1 MSLQRKLK
9 NALDETRLL
18 ILGAQVLFGFQFNGM
33 FQEAFADLHLPLRLT
48 ACAGLVLIM
57 IAIGLL
63 IAPSMQH
70 RIVER
75 GEDSDRILSATTTL
89 AALAL
94 FPLAMA
100 LGLDVFMAI
109 ERTFG
114 VGAGV
119 GLGASFFILAI
130 TFWYVLEFAIRE
142 NKPMRERHDGKGT
155 PLSAKV
161 EQMLTEARVIIPGAQ
176 ALLGFQ
182 LTVTL
187 TRAFEQIPFE
197 SKLAHAAAL
206 CCIALSVILLMAPAA
221 LHRISFAGEDSADFL
236 KIGSVFIVAA
246 PLPLA
251 LGIALDTYVAI
262 ARALESNLAAASIA
276 GTTVIVL
283 MLLWYAYPVW
293 RRVNPGTSQSPP
305 SEAFNSMQQSLTGD
319 LALAAVRVLDVA
331 KKRNLTIVTA
341 ESCTAG
347 MLSTI
352 LSEAPGASEHLH
364 GGFVTYTKENKT
376 KVLGVSEHLLTEK
389 SAVCPEVAIAM
400 AEGALKRSPADLA
413 VAVTGVAGPE
423 PDEDGNPVG
432 RACIAVAR
440 RGYEPSY
447 LARNYGDIGR
457 DAVRRRAVADA
468 LSELIRMADK
478 D

>member
-1 MSLQRKLK
+1 
-9 NALDETRLL
+9 
-18 ILGAQVLFGFQFNGM
+18 
-33 FQEAFADLHLPLRLT
+33 
-48 ACAGLVLIM
+48 
-57 IAIGLL
+57 
-63 IAPSMQH
+63 
-70 RIVER
+70 
-75 GEDSDRILSATTTL
+75 
-89 AALAL
+89 
-94 FPLAMA
+94 MA

-142 NKPMRERHDGKGT
+142 NKPMRERHDGTGT

-236 KIGSVFIVAA
+236 KVGSVFIVAA

-262 ARALESNLAAASIA
+262 AQALESNLAATSVA
-276 GTTVIVL
+276 GTTAIVL
-283 MLLWYAYPVW
+283 TLLWYAYPVW
-293 RRVNPGTSQSPP
+293 RRINPGTSQPT
-305 SEAFNSMQQSLTGD
+305 SEAFNSMQQSLAGD
-319 LALAAVRVLDVA
+319 LALAAVRVLGLA

-347 MLSTI
+347 MLSTL

-389 SAVCPEVAIAM
+389 SAVCTEVTIAM
-400 AEGALKRSPADLA
+400 AEGALRRSPADLA

-440 RGYEPSY
+440 RGTSPLISQGTMAILPGMPCGGVRLPMLFPSSFAWRIRTEACASPEVSPARTLGRRSVPLGY
-447 LARNYGDIGR
+447 RCIDTDPGIASRTCSASFPPPWARPCGLRRALANIASFTPILARRTRIIVGGSR
-457 DAVRRRAVADA
+457 
-468 LSELIRMADK
+468 L
-478 D
+478 